1 MDDKAVDVPETARAS
16 DALPSVDG
24 VQVASFRGVLSRLRE
39 DYPGEDP
46 ARIEAIVLREWEAF
60 SAGRPLVV
68 PAAVEEGARE
78 ILGQPPA

>member
-1 MDDKAVDVPETARAS
+1 MNEKAVDVGETPRAS
-16 DALPSVDG
+16 DAVQMVDG
-24 VQVASFRGVLSRLRE
+24 VHVASFRGVLSRLHA

-78 ILGQPPA
+78 ILDQPPV